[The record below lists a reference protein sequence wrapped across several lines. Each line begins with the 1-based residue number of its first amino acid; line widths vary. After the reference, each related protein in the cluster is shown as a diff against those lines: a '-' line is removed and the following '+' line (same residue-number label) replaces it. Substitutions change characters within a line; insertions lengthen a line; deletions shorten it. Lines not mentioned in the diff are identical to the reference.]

1 MKKSEMIEILIE
13 SGDFSK
19 NQLVKM
25 KKPDIENIL
34 IEKFNNEEPNNEIN
48 ISVDFDLYKEQL
60 TNRTGLSKNEL
71 RILKK
76 TGILY

>member
-19 NQLVKM
+19 NQLEKM

-34 IEKFNNEEPNNEIN
+34 IEKFNNEESNNEIN